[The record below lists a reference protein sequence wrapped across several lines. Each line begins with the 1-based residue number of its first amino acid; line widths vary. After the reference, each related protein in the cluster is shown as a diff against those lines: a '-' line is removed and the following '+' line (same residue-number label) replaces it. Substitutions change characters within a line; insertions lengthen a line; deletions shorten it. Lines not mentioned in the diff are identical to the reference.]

1 MRIFLI
7 LISLIVAG
15 CSRGPDE
22 AALKSEVQ
30 QKIDKSFKPGLLALA
45 GIKRQG
51 SSPLPAGES
60 GAPRVVVYYNAT
72 LRLKEGYDF
81 KDWEG
86 LSPATLANVL
96 GGRERGVIGVRVKEN
111 QPGDLLRVYGSGIYE
126 RSGDAWTAVAGAQ
139 RDVSQ
144 APADPGSAAPA
155 TDSQRYLERLASQ
168 VNIGPPGI
176 DSRSDKIISEELEH
190 ALRVINRR
198 RARAQEL
205 ATFASGP
212 AGGEYT
218 RVVEAIIGTVA
229 KQGRKVRVLAVETEG
244 SIENA
249 LLLGRGQAE
258 YGLVQSDVASLA
270 VQGAGP
276 FAADGPLTKLA
287 ALGSLYPEPVHIVVP
302 AKSAIRRVEDL
313 RGKRVD
319 LGTPKSG
326 TRINALAILQA
337 HRIAIKDLAEA
348 RGDGPQAAMQQ
359 MRVGQLD
366 AFFTTV
372 GAPSREL
379 QRLAAAVPIR
389 LLPISSSPIDKILAE
404 QAGLVR
410 LTLAANTYP
419 GQAEPVATVAA
430 TALLVGTIDTPQDEV
445 KALLELAFE
454 GTDYLAFGSAQ
465 GVKISKASGLR
476 GIAIPLHP
484 AAAEYFGKPVGAKPA
499 AKPKPA
505 AKK

>member
-1 MRIFLI
+1 MTRFLAAIFI
-7 LISLIVAG
+7 LMIAA
-15 CSRGPDE
+15 CSRGPDQN
-22 AALKSEVQ
+22 ALKKQVQ
-30 QKIDKSFKPGLLALA
+30 DQVDKSFKPGLLELVAL
-45 GIKRQG
+45 KRQG
-51 SSPLPAGES
+51 SSPLPAAED
-60 GAPRVVVYYNAT
+60 GAQRVLVYYNAT
-72 LRLKEGYDF
+72 LKLREGYDF
-81 KDWEG
+81 KDWEA
-86 LSPATLANVL
+86 LSPGTLAQVL
-96 GGRERGVIGVRVKEN
+96 GGREKGVIGVKAKEN
-111 QPGDLLRVYGSGIYE
+111 QPGDLLHVYGSGTYQ
-126 RSGDAWTAVAGAQ
+126 RSGEGWSAVAGLQ
-139 RDVSQ
+139 REVSP
-144 APADPGSAAPA
+144 APADPGNAAPA

-176 DSRSDKIISEELEH
+176 DPRSDKIISEELEQ
-190 ALRVINRR
+190 ALRAINRR

-205 ATFASGP
+205 ATVASGP

-218 RVVEAIIGTVA
+218 RVVDAIIATVT
-229 KQGRKVRVLAVETEG
+229 KREKKVRVLAVETEG

-270 VQGAGP
+270 VLGAGP
-276 FAADGPLTKLA
+276 FAADGALTKLA

-302 AKSAIRRVEDL
+302 AKSAIHRVEDL

-319 LGTPKSG
+319 LGAPKSG
-326 TRINALAILQA
+326 SRINALAILQA

-348 RGDGPQAAMQQ
+348 RGDGAQAAIQQ

-372 GAPSREL
+372 GAPAREL
-379 QRLAAAVPIR
+379 QRLAATFPIR
-389 LLPISSSPIDKILAE
+389 LLPISSSVINKLLAE
-404 QAGLVR
+404 QPGLVR
-410 LTLAANTYP
+410 LTLAANTYR
-419 GQAEPVATVAA
+419 GQTEPVATVAA
-430 TALLVGTIDTPQDEV
+430 TALLVTTTDLPQAEA
-445 KALLELAFE
+445 KALLELAYE

-484 AAAEYFGKPVGAKPA
+484 AAAAYFGATPAGAT
-499 AKPKPA
+499 PKPP

>member
-1 MRIFLI
+1 MRTFLI
-7 LISLIVAG
+7 LASLVAATG

-22 AALKSEVQ
+22 AALKSELQ
-30 QKIDKSFKPGLLALA
+30 QKIDQSFKPGLLELA
-45 GIKRQG
+45 GLKRQG
-51 SSPLPAGES
+51 SSPLPAGPS
-60 GAPRVVVYYNAT
+60 GAPRVVVYYNAS

-86 LSPATLANVL
+86 LSPATLAHAL
-96 GGRERGVIGVRVKEN
+96 GGRERGVIGVKAREN
-111 QPGDLLRVYGSGIYE
+111 QPGDLLRVYGSAIYE
-126 RSGDAWTAVAGAQ
+126 RSGDAWSVVAGAQ

-155 TDSQRYLERLASQ
+155 TQSQRYLERLASQ

-176 DSRSDKIISEELEH
+176 DERSDKIISEALDQ
-190 ALRVINRR
+190 ALREINRR
-198 RARAQEL
+198 RARAQAL
-205 ATFASGP
+205 ATIASGP

-218 RVVEAIIGTVA
+218 RVVEAVIGTA
-229 KQGRKVRVLAVETEG
+229 SKSGRKVRVLAVETEG

-258 YGLVQSDVASLA
+258 YGLVQSDVAVLA
-270 VQGAGP
+270 ISGTGP

-302 AKSAIRRVEDL
+302 AKSAIRNVEDL

-326 TRINALAILQA
+326 SRINALAVLQA

-348 RGDGPQAAMQQ
+348 RGDGAQAAMQQ

-372 GAPSREL
+372 GAPAREL
-379 QRLAAAVPIR
+379 QRLAAELPIR
-389 LLPISSSPIDKILAE
+389 LLPLSASHVAKLVAE
-404 QAGLVR
+404 QPGLVQ

-419 GQAEPVATVAA
+419 GQTEAVVTIAA
-430 TALLVGTIDTPQDEV
+430 TALLVATTDLPQHEA
-445 KALLELAFE
+445 KAILELAYE
-454 GTDYLAFGSAQ
+454 STDYLAFGSAQ
-465 GVKISKASGLR
+465 GVKISKANGLR

-484 AAAEYFGKPVGAKPA
+484 AAAAYFGARPA
-499 AKPKPA
+499 AKGAPRP

>member
-1 MRIFLI
+1 MKRFCL
-7 LISLIVAG
+7 LLLVLLNAA

-30 QKIDKSFKPGLLALA
+30 QKIDKSFKPGLLELA
-45 GIKRQG
+45 GLKRQG

-96 GGRERGVIGVRVKEN
+96 GGRERGVIGIKAKEN
-111 QPGDLLRVYGSGIYE
+111 QPGDLLRVYGSSIYE
-126 RSGDAWTAVAGAQ
+126 RSGDAWAAVAGAQ
-139 RDVSQ
+139 RDVAR

-155 TDSQRYLERLASQ
+155 TQSQRYLERLASQ

-176 DSRSDKIISEELEH
+176 DERSDKIISEALDQ
-190 ALRVINRR
+190 ALREINRR

-205 ATFASGP
+205 ATVASGP

-218 RVVEAIIGTVA
+218 RVVEAVLGTAA
-229 KQGRKVRVLAVETEG
+229 KSGRKIRVLAVETEG

-276 FAADGPLTKLA
+276 FAADGPLTRLA
-287 ALGSLYPEPVHIVVP
+287 ALGSLYPEPVHILVP
-302 AKSAIRRVEDL
+302 ANSAIRRVEDL

-319 LGTPKSG
+319 IGTPKSG
-326 TRINALAILQA
+326 SRINALAVLQA
-337 HRIAIKDLAEA
+337 HGIAIKDLAEA
-348 RGDGPQAAMQQ
+348 RGDGAQAAMQQ

-366 AFFTTV
+366 AFFTTI
-372 GAPSREL
+372 GAPAREL
-379 QRLAAAVPIR
+379 QRLAAGTPIR
-389 LLPISSSPIDKILAE
+389 LVPISAAAAAKLVADQP
-404 QAGLVR
+404 GLVQ

-419 GQAEPVATVAA
+419 GQTEPVATIAA

-454 GTDYLAFGSAQ
+454 STDYLAFGSAQ

-484 AAAEYFGKPVGAKPA
+484 AAAAYFGTKPGGPT
-499 AKPKPA
+499 PKPA